1 MELIFTGTCALT
13 LALLAVHLAE
23 YLFQRRS
30 TLSARRNYPAAPQMV
45 SKIVVGPM
53 HEGSEEFDKAA

>member
-30 TLSARRNYPAAPQMV
+30 TLSARRNYPAGGQMV
-45 SKIVVGPM
+45 SKITVEPM
-53 HEGSEEFDKAA
+53 HEDPEEFDQAA

>member
-1 MELIFTGTCALT
+1 MELIITGTCALT
-13 LALLAVHLAE
+13 LALLAAHLTE

-30 TLSARRNYPAAPQMV
+30 GLAARRNYPATPQMV
-45 SKIVVGPM
+45 SKIAIEPM